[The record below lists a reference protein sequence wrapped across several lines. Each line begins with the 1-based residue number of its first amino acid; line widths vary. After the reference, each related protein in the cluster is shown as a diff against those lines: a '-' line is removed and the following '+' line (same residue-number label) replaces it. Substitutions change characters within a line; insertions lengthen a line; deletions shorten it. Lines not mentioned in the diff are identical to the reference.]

1 MEYFDCAFA
10 HIAGRFKRGRDPLG
24 RAGLA
29 ARSSL
34 RCGHPLVLA
43 VSRAGWA
50 CQPAPDAAAARGG
63 GVGRR
68 RGPPDEFYGNHR
80 GLRRELQ
87 ARTLGYVLGVA
98 SNHRLTLAT
107 GLSAT
112 AQHIADRHL
121 PRRSW
126 NRLSAGKGHKGE
138 RDYDW
143 PSYASSR
150 PPTRPPATT
159 GC

>member
-1 MEYFDCAFA
+1 M
-10 HIAGRFKRGRDPLG
+10 P
-24 RAGLA
+24 
-29 ARSSL
+29 ARTGCSG
-34 RCGHPLVLA
+34 C
-43 VSRAGWA
+43 SR
-50 CQPAPDAAAARGG
+50 G

-80 GLRRELQ
+80 GLRRDLQ
-87 ARTLGYVLGVA
+87 ARTLGYVLGMA
-98 SNHRLTLAT
+98 SNHRLTPAT

-112 AQHIADRHL
+112 AEHIAARHL

-143 PSYASSR
+143 AFLR
-150 PPTRPPATT
+150 IIPPADEAT
-159 GC
+159 GNHWLLIRRRIRAGELAFYRCWSPKPVTLATLVRVAGTV

>member
-1 MEYFDCAFA
+1 MGYFDCAFA
-10 HIAGRFKRGRDPLG
+10 RIAGRFKRVETRMAARDWLLG
-24 RAGLA
+24 VLSDVDTRSCWQLAERAGHASPHRMQRLLA
-29 ARSSL
+29 
-34 RCGHPLVLA
+34 
-43 VSRAGWA
+43 
-50 CQPAPDAAAARGG
+50 GG

-80 GLRRELQ
+80 GLRRDLQ

-112 AQHIADRHL
+112 AEHIAARHL

-126 NRLSAGKGHKGE
+126 TGYRPARATRANATTTG
-138 RDYDW
+138 